1 LHGAA
6 KMPPNLVLI
15 RRAVVAA
22 LAIVCLGA
30 TARTALAYTIKNEI
44 SAGCHEQ
51 ITTAALRA
59 VRSGQ
64 RTAPP
69 LPATS
74 DEQALIGDLQFIPE
88 PDMQDLGGATLL
100 MAVRDND
107 LKGRSSDD
115 LSQLAAV
122 HGNPDAQDEHCL
134 RSASEDEPGGTVAA
148 VADCQAFVRGR
159 IAEAIAGLDA
169 TGNPDPANRT
179 MLTVHLSIR
188 GQVEAALPTYYVK
201 MGQAIHAI
209 EDSFTHTYR
218 TPDSTKIT
226 VALNWIDKV
235 DGTLVE
241 SRDGPAH
248 AAQLDRCD
256 DPDALRATRHA
267 LAVQAAIGVLSAT
280 LAPQTSLD
288 QKMAAVDSVL
298 SAYLSYSPG
307 CNYANGWCDAP
318 ERAYADPGC
327 GCSVGKVGG
336 TLGAI
341 MAGGVVAF
349 VAMARRA
356 RRKSRRRAAVA
367 GALVAAVLV
376 LATSHAH
383 AQSTASPPSTEPTT
397 TTSSTLSETTSMT
410 TIPGSTPATPP
421 TTATTVT
428 KSGMTTTTLAAPTQ
442 PDEHAP
448 PPPKV
453 VPVAEPGPRDPSAT
467 AWGGFLGGSGS
478 ISNPAVAGVAGVR
491 VRVSKSWAFGLDAE
505 YNPWLALNGVFD
517 HANVVN
523 VYGTAIVRLP
533 LAYENFNLRSTV
545 SLGASY
551 LLSDLYGAPAGSL
564 GLYGG
569 LTFLGVEWKLSRTF
583 YAIINPLGVVVPV
596 PQLKGVPLFYPQ
608 YRFTL
613 GLEFYLG

>member
-1 LHGAA
+1 
-6 KMPPNLVLI
+6 M
-15 RRAVVAA
+15 RACPLLSPCLVAA
-22 LAIVCLGA
+22 ALVITGLGA
-30 TARTALAYTIKNEI
+30 SPHVALAYTIKNEL
-44 SAGCHEQ
+44 SAGCHEE
-51 ITTAALRA
+51 ITTAALRT
-59 VRSGQ
+59 VRSDGQ
-64 RTAPP
+64 TAPP

-74 DEQALIGDLQFIPE
+74 DEQALIGDLQFVPD

-115 LSQLAAV
+115 LTQLAFV

-134 RSASEDEPGGTVAA
+134 RSASEDEPGGTQAA
-148 VADCQAFVRGR
+148 IADCQAFILGR

-169 TGNPDPANRT
+169 NGQPDPTNRT
-179 MLTVHLSIR
+179 TLTVHLSLR
-188 GQVEAALPTYYVK
+188 GQVNAPLPTYYVR

-226 VALNWIDKV
+226 VTLNWIDKV
-235 DGTLVE
+235 GGNLVE

-256 DPDALRATRHA
+256 DPDALRTARHA
-267 LAVQAAIGVLSAT
+267 LALKAAVGVLTAT
-280 LAPQTSLD
+280 LDPTTTSD
-288 QKMAAVDSVL
+288 QKMTAAGAVL
-298 SAYLSYSPG
+298 TTYLSYSPG
-307 CNYANGWCDAP
+307 CTYDNGWCDAP
-318 ERAYADPGC
+318 ERAYADPSC
-327 GCSVGKVGG
+327 GCHVGKVGG
-336 TLGAI
+336 TLGAMI
-341 MAGGVVAF
+341 AAGVVVFIA
-349 VAMARRA
+349 AARRA
-356 RRKSRRRAAVA
+356 RRRSRRRLA
-367 GALVAAVLV
+367 GALAATAALV
-376 LATSHAH
+376 LATSNAR

-397 TTSSTLSETTSMT
+397 KTSTTPSATVSTT

-428 KSGMTTTTLAAPTQ
+428 KPLTTTTILTAPTQ

-453 VPVAEPGPRDPSAT
+453 VPVPEPGPRDPSAM
-467 AWGGFLGGSGS
+467 AWGGFLGGSAS
-478 ISNPAVAGVAGVR
+478 ISNPAVAGSAGVR
-491 VRVSKSWAFGLDAE
+491 LRASKSWAFGLDGE
-505 YNPWLALNGVFD
+505 WNPWLALNGNTF
-517 HANVVN
+517 HASVVN
-523 VYGTAIVRLP
+523 VYGTAILRLP

-545 SLGASY
+545 SLGTSY
-551 LLSDLYGAPAGSL
+551 LLSSLYGAPSGSL

-569 LTFLGVEWKLSRTF
+569 VSFLGLEWKVSRAF
-583 YAIINPLGVVVPV
+583 FAIIDPLGVVLPV
-596 PQLKGVPLFYPQ
+596 PQLKGIPLTYPQ